1 MRGVCGLFAL
11 WIKVSSN
18 CEEIANVRTENNT
31 FKKISSIFALYF
43 FLWEKTLYSLSIFNS
58 QNARLLNFTKD
69 LSNIHFIKNYNN
81 DRHPSCSEFLEPYS
95 QVIGNKPRPMTS
107 LLICGSQLVP
117 LAANL
122 WRMLADSAVIGILLR
137 WREVICIQLL
147 ASKKWHAGQFFT
159 NLKARCWIVDFKPG
173 SFTDDYG

>member
-1 MRGVCGLFAL
+1 MWRNSECPYRKQYFL
-11 WIKVSSN
+11 
-18 CEEIANVRTENNT
+18 
-31 FKKISSIFALYF
+31 KISSIFALYF
-43 FLWEKTLYSLSIFNS
+43 FLWQKTLYSLSIFNS

-69 LSNIHFIKNYNN
+69 LSNRHFIKNYNN

-122 WRMLADSAVIGILLR
+122 WRMHADSAVIGILLR

-159 NLKARCWIVDFKPG
+159 NLKARCWIVDFKSG

>member
-1 MRGVCGLFAL
+1 MSVQKTILFKNL
-11 WIKVSSN
+11 I
-18 CEEIANVRTENNT
+18 
-31 FKKISSIFALYF
+31 YF
-43 FLWEKTLYSLSIFNS
+43 CPLLFLWQKTLYSLSIFNS

-69 LSNIHFIKNYNN
+69 LSNRHFIKYYNN

-159 NLKARCWIVDFKPG
+159 NLKARCWIVDFKSG
-173 SFTDDYG
+173 IFTDDYG